1 MACWY
6 RRNTATGTQLW
17 PRGRSRLPCVSSSG
31 QGPRRPVR
39 PTGLST
45 RPVRRRAG
53 RPRFERQLEAT
64 GRAGEVLDVVDVR
77 QPVARKLVDL
87 REQLI
92 DGANLILGEPSRV
105 AELAELVVD
114 LGQVGEQNG
123 GRIHGDPSSG
133 KPAPGCPR

>member
-6 RRNTATGTQLW
+6 RRTTAAARSSGPEDDRVCPAFL
-17 PRGRSRLPCVSSSG
+17 PRARARAGRSR
-31 QGPRRPVR
+31 
-39 PTGLST
+39 PTGPST
-45 RPVRRRAG
+45 RPIHRRAG
-53 RPRFERQLEAT
+53 RPRFERQLEAA

-87 REQLI
+87 REQLV

-105 AELAELVVD
+105 AELAQLVVD